1 MKKRILFVMPN
12 LKEGGAEKVL
22 VNLANHLDKEKF
34 DVTIRTVFRDG
45 VNIQFIDKDVHF
57 DGKLPKAFRGNSW
70 LMKLFSPQLLY
81 KWVVGDEYDIVIA
94 YLEGPASRIV
104 AGCPYSSTK
113 LVAWVHVEQ
122 HDMKCAASSYRSERE
137 AIQCYNRFNRIIAVS
152 ETVKKDFSSIFSVNV
167 PVDVLYNTLETD
179 KIVRESCL
187 PLSRELIRKDEFNI
201 ISVGRINPQKSFDRL
216 ARIHIKLRTN
226 GYPVHTYIL
235 GVGSQQSDIEKII
248 SEGHCE
254 DSFTFLGY
262 DTNPYKY
269 VKKCDLFVCSSL
281 REGFSTAATEAL
293 IVGTPVCTVEVS
305 GMKEMLGFNNEY
317 GLVTENSEDALYNGI
332 RELIDNK
339 DLLKH
344 YKEQA
349 KARGKMFSTESTVL
363 EVEKMLLS
371 L

>member
-22 VNLANHLDKEKF
+22 VNLANHLDKNKF

-45 VNIQFIDKDVHF
+45 VNIQFIGKDVHF
-57 DGKLPKAFRGNSW
+57 EGKLPKAFRGNSW
-70 LMKLFSPQLLY
+70 LMKLFSPELLY
-81 KWVVGDEYDIVIA
+81 KWVVGDEYDIVVA
-94 YLEGPASRIV
+94 YLEGPATRIV
-104 AGCPYSSTK
+104 AGCPYPSTK

-122 HDMKCAASSYRSERE
+122 HDMKCAAASYRSEQE
-137 AIQCYNRFNRIIAVS
+137 AIQCYNRFHRVIAVS
-152 ETVKKDFSSIFSVNV
+152 ETVKKDFSSIFSVDA
-167 PVDVLYNTLETD
+167 PIEVLYNTLETD
-179 KIVRESCL
+179 SIIRESRL
-187 PLSRELIRKDEFNI
+187 PLPRELIREDEFNI

-216 ARIHIKLRTN
+216 ARIHIRLRAD

-235 GVGSQQSDIEKII
+235 GIGPQQADIEKII

-254 DSFTFLGY
+254 GSFTFLGY

-305 GMKEMLGFNNEY
+305 GMKEMLGSDNEY
-317 GLVTENSEDALYNGI
+317 GLVTENSEDALYDGI
-332 RELIDNK
+332 RKLIENK
-339 DLLKH
+339 SLLKH
-344 YKEQA
+344 YKQQA
-349 KARGKMFSTESTVL
+349 EVRGKMFSTEATVL
-363 EVEKMLLS
+363 EAEKMLLS